1 MQSKTFCC
9 LYLLFFTFHAEA
21 ILGGMGVKWEMALC
35 WLGRCYSYMWQIASL
50 CLYVNTYLS
59 LCIILSSWAKLK
71 ATWLRSSWAR
81 LSRSLFLS
89 LCLSALRYR
98 YKCTYIY
105 IYIIDVYVPWTHPR
119 DQRGTSLVFP
129 PVMLLGILSDCY
141 FSCHVVPFPTFVVSN
156 FCGKSI
162 VIII

>member
-81 LSRSLFLS
+81 LSLSLFLS
-89 LCLSALRYR
+89 LSLSAFRYR

-105 IYIIDVYVPWTHPR
+105 IHYRCICTVNSSEGPAR
-119 DQRGTSLVFP
+119 DQPGFSPSHVARNLVR
-129 PVMLLGILSDCY
+129 LL
-141 FSCHVVPFPTFVVSN
+141 FFMSCGSISN
-156 FCGKSI
+156 FCRFKFLW
-162 VIII
+162 